1 MSEMPILSV
10 IVPCFNE
17 EECIQSTTKRLLEV
31 LNELVAESVIS
42 DDSFIFYVDDGSN
55 DKTWE
60 LIEKVS
66 GENSGKVKG
75 VKFSRNFGNQK
86 AILAGLTESR
96 KYNPDCF
103 ITIDA
108 DLQQDETKI
117 KEFVRKYKNGAQIV
131 CGIRTDRNTGDT
143 FAYDTVANKSKKQ
156 REDDAAKRLFAILP
170 DDQAEYIKSLWIE
183 FDRGVTNE
191 AKYAN
196 CMDKLQPF
204 FHNIMTEGHTWQN
217 ADIPVSK
224 KQVENRMACVK
235 EFMPQL
241 YIWVEKSISAAA
253 ERQWL
258 SI

>member
-1 MSEMPILSV
+1 MATENQEYTIPISSGNQRLDAQLKFTAEINKMTSVLRRTLLLDKSRCENDAEHSWHIAVMALLFEEYAKEKVDLRHAVEM
-10 IVPCFNE
+10 
-17 EECIQSTTKRLLEV
+17 LLV
-31 LNELVAESVIS
+31 H
-42 DDSFIFYVDDGSN
+42 D
-55 DKTWE
+55 
-60 LIEKVS
+60 LIEIY
-66 GENSGKVKG
+66 
-75 VKFSRNFGNQK
+75 
-86 AILAGLTESR
+86 A
-96 KYNPDCF
+96 
-103 ITIDA
+103 
-108 DLQQDETKI
+108 
-117 KEFVRKYKNGAQIV
+117 
-131 CGIRTDRNTGDT
+131 GDT

-217 ADIPVSK
+217 ADMPVSK
-224 KQVENRMACVK
+224 KQVEDRMACVK